1 MNVELLATLAMVVSS
16 PPLALGRLPPK
27 TAFPSQAVASQLSKT
42 ATNQSRGGPV
52 TNGLQVFI
60 EAQRAPIP
68 EGQPIAIVFHVT
80 NLGAVDFDFGWCR
93 SAWEADFLVAVTTDR
108 GEPVSRSGPGLGVVS
123 CMSNRIS
130 PGEELVE
137 IGNIRSQYAL
147 RPGNYYVTATE
158 NFERGDGPPLQATS
172 NTIEIT
178 VIPPSEDASSRP
190 LRLVCGVQSIFDPPG
205 YAAEGLRLTNSGDR
219 DIDILSGKQ
228 GQPWFHDVSLD
239 LRTLSG
245 SPVPRKRDLE
255 GQEISF
261 EKEGWGLYTHRY
273 VSSGSL
279 RPAEYLDG
287 ELLFYRLYQLSPGT
301 AYTLTTQVTLQTSDG
316 PMEVVSNTVT
326 FPSMPK

>member
-158 NFERGDGPPLQATS
+158 NFERGDGPPSKPLPTQ
-172 NTIEIT
+172 
-178 VIPPSEDASSRP
+178 SR
-190 LRLVCGVQSIFDPPG
+190 
-205 YAAEGLRLTNSGDR
+205 
-219 DIDILSGKQ
+219 
-228 GQPWFHDVSLD
+228 
-239 LRTLSG
+239 
-245 SPVPRKRDLE
+245 
-255 GQEISF
+255 
-261 EKEGWGLYTHRY
+261 
-273 VSSGSL
+273 
-279 RPAEYLDG
+279 
-287 ELLFYRLYQLSPGT
+287 
-301 AYTLTTQVTLQTSDG
+301 
-316 PMEVVSNTVT
+316 
-326 FPSMPK
+326 